1 LGQIGHA
8 RTGHVRLSKA
18 EHFWGYQTSVRH
30 LDKLPTARHNKP
42 GLTLHATTFLKRND
56 TATGHAHRGLRLS
69 WGHNGLSAH
78 RPVVSGHICLRC
90 HGACKLLRGVLRQ
103 ACCRHGV
110 LRHSALLLTLRL
122 RKRVS
127 HLLATRDFAEQKK
140 LRNFASRRLHLTHQ
154 LLFREVLELI
164 LQVNKVHHH
173 CIPL

>member
-56 TATGHAHRGLRLS
+56 TATGHTHRGLRLS
-69 WGHNGLSAH
+69 RWHHRLSTH
-78 RPVVSGHICLRC
+78 CPIVSSHICLRC
-90 HGACKLLRGVLRQ
+90 HGTGKLLRGVLWQTCGRN
-103 ACCRHGV
+103 GV
-110 LRHSALLLTLRL
+110 LSNRALFLTLRL

-127 HLLATRDFAEQKK
+127 HLLATRDFAEQEK
-140 LRNFASRRLHLTHQ
+140 LGNFARRSLHLTYQ